1 MAPKKGT
8 DWAIRITRS
17 YDELDGWVQHLA
29 DKCERAI
36 AYEHEADEEVSRTHV
51 HLVIIG
57 YSTSDETM
65 KAQIRKHFNTKTF
78 PKTDWVFDNE
88 LRDERKAITYASKKD
103 LHAKFNKGYEATFIA
118 ECSAE
123 YLPPDEYAKKGRTK
137 TQYKVIAEKPE
148 VSKKRQNDLLDE
160 MMNRLKNYR
169 KYEIQEYPIVSTLA
183 AEVAETEFKWNAH
196 QVLKVIVA
204 VLNEEKVIAGRY
216 KIRDYYDTLM
226 MRLDG
231 LEFRNNM
238 IGMLGFKNSLI

>member
-103 LHAKFNKGYEATFIA
+103 LQAKFNKGYEATFVA

-123 YLPPDEYAKKGRTK
+123 YLPPDEYAKKGRGK

-160 MMNRLKNYR
+160 MIKRYKSGYPMD
-169 KYEIQEYPIVSTLA
+169 KYLEDCTYP
-183 AEVAETEFKWNAH
+183 FKASFVVN
-196 QVLKVIVA
+196 VILE
-204 VLNEEKVIAGRY
+204 VLNEHRVIFGRY
-216 KIRDYYDTLM
+216 KVRDYFDTICARM
-226 MRLDG
+226 WTSRFQNIM
-231 LEFRNNM
+231 EQTM
-238 IGMLGFKNSLI
+238 IGFVTKDNLAYMT